1 MTTETL
7 KSRAPVRSPRSTAP
21 RKTTQQKLDVSVV
34 LSEKQQQELAEMADY
49 VSELTSS
56 KEKSVAFL
64 KRAGILNTKGDIAKP
79 YRG

>member
-7 KSRAPVRSPRSTAP
+7 KSRAPARAPRSAAP
-21 RKTTQQKLDVSVV
+21 RKSSQPKQDVSVV

-56 KEKSVAFL
+56 KAKSVAFL
-64 KRAGILNTKGDIAKP
+64 KRAGILNTKGDLAKP

>member
-1 MTTETL
+1 MITETL
-7 KSRAPVRSPRSTAP
+7 KRKAPSRTPRSAEP
-21 RKTTQQKLDVSVV
+21 RKLTQPKLDVPVV

-56 KEKSVAFL
+56 KAKSVAFL
-64 KRAGILNTKGDIAKP
+64 KRAGILNTKGDIAEP

>member
-7 KSRAPVRSPRSTAP
+7 KNRAPSRSSRNVAP
-21 RKTTQQKLDVSVV
+21 QKSAQPKLDVSVV

-56 KEKSVAFL
+56 KAKSVAFL
-64 KRAGILNTKGDIAKP
+64 KRAGILDTKGDIAKP